1 MTLIHWRSWRDE
13 MEYYLETTKS
23 IKEMKKCI
31 YNCPLPRKKQRTQ
44 ARGRSGK
51 VVIFDQEQIDQY
63 LNNLGEEV
71 LNVRRTAKN

>member
-1 MTLIHWRSWRDE
+1 
-13 MEYYLETTKS
+13 MEYYLEQTKETQ
-23 IKEMKKCI
+23 KQRKCI
-31 YNCPLPRKKQRTQ
+31 YHCPLPRKKQRVQ